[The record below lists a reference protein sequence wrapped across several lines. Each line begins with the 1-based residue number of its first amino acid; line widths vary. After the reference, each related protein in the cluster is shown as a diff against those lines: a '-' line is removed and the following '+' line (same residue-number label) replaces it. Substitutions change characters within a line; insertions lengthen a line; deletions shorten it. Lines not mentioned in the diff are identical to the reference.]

1 MLVLY
6 KFYQFILRFLKI
18 FEKSL
23 KGKLVYRIKRIIE
36 NALRSLGYILLVLLR
51 YNEIQFFNFIFSIQF
66 EKNRI

>member
-1 MLVLY
+1 M
-6 KFYQFILRFLKI
+6 

-36 NALRSLGYILLVLLR
+36 NGLRSLGYILLVLLR